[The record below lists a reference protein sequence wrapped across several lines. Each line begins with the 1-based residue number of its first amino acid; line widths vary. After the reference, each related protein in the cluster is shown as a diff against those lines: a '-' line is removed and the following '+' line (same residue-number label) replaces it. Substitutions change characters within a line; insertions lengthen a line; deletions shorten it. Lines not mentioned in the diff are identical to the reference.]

1 MAKPD
6 TSYLGTLMEPAR
18 HVSILLPQNPSFDA
32 VAAALGLKLSLESS
46 GKLVQVACPDPMVVE
61 FNRLVGVD
69 SITTTFGTRNLIIS
83 FPDQTEAV
91 DKVSYNLENGE
102 LQLVITPKPQAPE
115 LDHRRLKFISGAG
128 KTDLIVLVT
137 VDQITDLGSIYQ
149 DAKDHF
155 QNTTLVSLSHKAPRE
170 NYTLHQIH
178 DPQSSSVSE
187 LTTHVIDSLGLNLTG
202 DAASNMLAGI
212 EKATRNF
219 QSPEITSATFEAA
232 VILMRR
238 GAKRHIELSA
248 TDFPPG
254 AIPSSLPL
262 PPRPAPPPPPPP
274 PQSSMQLG
282 YGTDSASPVPPAS
295 ETKKPKTAEKKNTP
309 PDWYEPKIYKGPMLP

>member
-69 SITTTFGTRNLIIS
+69 SITTTFGTRNLVIS

-102 LQLVITPKPQAPE
+102 LQLVITPKPEAPE

-128 KTDLIVLVT
+128 KTDLIVLVA

-155 QNTTLVSLSHKAPRE
+155 QNYHTGFFV
-170 NYTLHQIH
+170 
-178 DPQSSSVSE
+178 PQ
-187 LTTHVIDSLGLNLTG
+187 
-202 DAASNMLAGI
+202 
-212 EKATRNF
+212 
-219 QSPEITSATFEAA
+219 TSA
-232 VILMRR
+232 
-238 GAKRHIELSA
+238 GELH
-248 TDFPPG
+248 
-254 AIPSSLPL
+254 PSSNP
-262 PPRPAPPPPPPP
+262 
-274 PQSSMQLG
+274 
-282 YGTDSASPVPPAS
+282 
-295 ETKKPKTAEKKNTP
+295 
-309 PDWYEPKIYKGPMLP
+309 